1 MDHKPII
8 PIEAPLPAE
17 PAYQG
22 PLVLPKPGASAAPGA
37 AAATRIAGPAAPAR
51 EAAGEG
57 QEARLQ
63 RNRFAGA
70 RPIEQWPQAWM
81 L

>member
-1 MDHKPII
+1 MDHKPVI

-22 PLVLPKPGASAAPGA
+22 PLVLPKPGAFAAPRA
-37 AAATRIAGPAAPAR
+37 AAAAAIVGTAALAP
-51 EAAGEG
+51 ETAGEG
-57 QEARLQ
+57 QEAKLQ
-63 RNRFAGA
+63 RNLFAGA
-70 RPIEQWPQAWM
+70 RPLNEWPQAWM

>member
-8 PIEAPLPAE
+8 PIEAPLPPEAG
-17 PAYQG
+17 YHG
-22 PLVLPKPGASAAPGA
+22 PLVLPKPGAYAAKRAAAQAEA
-37 AAATRIAGPAAPAR
+37 AAAT
-51 EAAGEG
+51 EAAA
-57 QEARLQ
+57 QRPHAAAN

-70 RPIEQWPQAWM
+70 RPVSEWPQAWM

>member
-8 PIEAPLPAE
+8 PIEAPLPPEAG
-17 PAYQG
+17 YQG
-22 PLVLPKPGASAAPGA
+22 PLVLPKPGAFAAARAPAQAEAAPAGA
-37 AAATRIAGPAAPAR
+37 AATQEPQAATK
-51 EAAGEG
+51 
-57 QEARLQ
+57 

-70 RPIEQWPQAWM
+70 RPVGEWPQAWM

>member
-22 PLVLPKPGASAAPGA
+22 PLALPKPGAFAAREA
-37 AAATRIAGPAAPAR
+37 AAAARSDAAAAPAR

-57 QEARLQ
+57 REAGLQ

-70 RPIEQWPQAWM
+70 RPIEEWPQAWM

>member
-8 PIEAPLPAE
+8 PIEAALPPEAG
-17 PAYQG
+17 YQG
-22 PLVLPKPGASAAPGA
+22 PLVLPKPGAFA
-37 AAATRIAGPAAPAR
+37 AARAGAQAEAAPAA
-51 EAAGEG
+51 EAAA
-57 QEARLQ
+57 QEPRAATNRN

-70 RPIEQWPQAWM
+70 RPISEWPQAWM